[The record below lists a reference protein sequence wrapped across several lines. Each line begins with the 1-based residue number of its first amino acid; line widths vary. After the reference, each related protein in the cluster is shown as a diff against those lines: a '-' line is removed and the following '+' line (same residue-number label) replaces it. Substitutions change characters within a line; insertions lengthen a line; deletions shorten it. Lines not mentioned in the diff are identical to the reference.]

1 MASRRSLTR
10 AAAVVLVAAACGD
23 GAEEPGATP
32 GTTAST
38 TTNAATTAT
47 SATTTAETTTTPTTA
62 AVTRE
67 CGLVGFTP
75 YSEDAASDIRAT
87 GVTCDEARAFVN
99 VAGRRTSSGGPPSLE
114 VEGWR
119 CGVTA
124 TSMDPLPTSSYR
136 CTEGAATVTFV
147 RS

>member
-1 MASRRSLTR
+1 MAGRRPLTT
-10 AAAVVLVAAACGD
+10 AAALVVALAAAACGD
-23 GAEEPGATP
+23 DGEPSATP

-38 TTNAATTAT
+38 TTVATTAT
-47 SATTTAETTTTPTTA
+47 TTATTTL

-75 YSEDAASDIRAT
+75 NSEDAASDIRAI
-87 GVTCDEARAFVN
+87 GVTCDEARAFVRI
-99 VAGRRTSSGGPPSLE
+99 AGRRTSSGGPQSLE

-119 CGVTA
+119 CEVTA
-124 TSMDPLPTSSYR
+124 TSVDPLPTSDYR